1 MSASEGRENALQ
13 QPEKASIQGNYAQKI
28 GVNTLQVSLCE
39 FYEVQLSR
47 CLSRYALQAPHR
59 PQRQRQRPRQ
69 QLNQQLN
76 QKPQRGS
83 AVQLRLR

>member
-13 QPEKASIQGNYAQKI
+13 QPEKASIQGNNTQKI
-28 GVNTLQVSLCE
+28 GVKTLQVSLRE

-47 CLSRYALQAPHR
+47 CLFRYALQTPHR
-59 PQRQRQRPRQ
+59 PQRQRQ
-69 QLNQQLN
+69 QLNHQ
-76 QKPQRGS
+76 PHRGS